1 MNRESKMDI
10 AAVDQLPVECIS
22 HIISLTT
29 PRDACISSTKDLYF
43 HLCHNPIIIN
53 NGAMSFSLEKESG
66 KKCYMAGARSL
77 CIAWGDTPKYWKW
90 TSLPQSRFLEVA
102 KLNFVC
108 WLYVKARI
116 ETNQSWL
123 RGQGFKPRSRMES
136 PLWPTLYLL
145 WADPVRTGI
154 SLSCAY
160 LVFKFIDT
168 RYGFETRPV
177 DFGVYFD
184 GSDNGERRKV
194 VLDPPANMPKLSQ
207 DRGNGWME
215 IEMGEFF
222 NETGEDGTVVCS
234 VFGFDDAKSGIIIQ
248 GIELRP
254 KSGR

>member
-1 MNRESKMDI
+1 MNRERQMDI

-29 PRDACISSTKDLYF
+29 PRDACISSTVCPIFKSAADLDSVWEKFLPSDYNQIISNSDLYF

-90 TSLPQSRFLEVA
+90 TSLPQSRP
-102 KLNFVC
+102 K
-108 WLYVKARI
+108 KKKDRI
-116 ETNQSWL
+116 ETKILSI
-123 RGQGFKPRSRMES
+123 
-136 PLWPTLYLL
+136 
-145 WADPVRTGI
+145 RTNYA
-154 SLSCAY
+154 AY

>member
-1 MNRESKMDI
+1 MDI

-90 TSLPQSRFLEVA
+90 TSLPQSR
-102 KLNFVC
+102 
-108 WLYVKARI
+108 
-116 ETNQSWL
+116 
-123 RGQGFKPRSRMES
+123 
-136 PLWPTLYLL
+136 
-145 WADPVRTGI
+145 
-154 SLSCAY
+154 
-160 LVFKFIDT
+160 
-168 RYGFETRPV
+168 YGFETRPV
-177 DFGVYFD
+177 DFDVYFD

>member
-1 MNRESKMDI
+1 M
-10 AAVDQLPVECIS
+10 
-22 HIISLTT
+22 
-29 PRDACISSTKDLYF
+29 
-43 HLCHNPIIIN
+43 
-53 NGAMSFSLEKESG
+53 
-66 KKCYMAGARSL
+66 
-77 CIAWGDTPKYWKW
+77 
-90 TSLPQSRFLEVA
+90 A

-116 ETNQSWL
+116 ETKILSI
-123 RGQGFKPRSRMES
+123 
-136 PLWPTLYLL
+136 
-145 WADPVRTGI
+145 RTNYA
-154 SLSCAY
+154 AY
-160 LVFKFIDT
+160 LVLKFIDT
-168 RYGFETRPV
+168 SYGFETRPV

>member
-1 MNRESKMDI
+1 
-10 AAVDQLPVECIS
+10 
-22 HIISLTT
+22 
-29 PRDACISSTKDLYF
+29 
-43 HLCHNPIIIN
+43 
-53 NGAMSFSLEKESG
+53 
-66 KKCYMAGARSL
+66 MAGASSL

-90 TSLPQSRFLEVA
+90 TSLPQLRFLEVA

-116 ETNQSWL
+116 ETKILSI
-123 RGQGFKPRSRMES
+123 
-136 PLWPTLYLL
+136 
-145 WADPVRTGI
+145 RTNYA
-154 SLSCAY
+154 AY

-168 RYGFETRPV
+168 RYGFETRQV

-207 DRGNGWME
+207 DRGNGRME

-222 NETGEDGTVVCS
+222 NETGEDGTVVYS

>member
-1 MNRESKMDI
+1 MLHGWGKI
-10 AAVDQLPVECIS
+10 A
-22 HIISLTT
+22 
-29 PRDACISSTKDLYF
+29 LYS
-43 HLCHNPIIIN
+43 
-53 NGAMSFSLEKESG
+53 M
-66 KKCYMAGARSL
+66 
-77 CIAWGDTPKYWKW
+77 GDTPKYWKW
-90 TSLPQSRFLEVA
+90 SSLPQSRFLEVA

-108 WLYVKARI
+108 WLYVKTRI
-116 ETNQSWL
+116 ETKILSI
-123 RGQGFKPRSRMES
+123 
-136 PLWPTLYLL
+136 
-145 WADPVRTGI
+145 RTNYA
-154 SLSCAY
+154 AY
-160 LVFKFIDT
+160 LVFKFMDT
-168 RYGFETRPV
+168 RYGFETRPL

-194 VLDPPANMPKLSQ
+194 VLDPPANRPKLSK